1 MKKYLPIITA
11 LVVTLSANAQNTNT
25 IDSVVSANAF
35 INLPLQPHQKNV
47 DIFFNCD
54 RPKQPFYNIK
64 VVDVQGGNSYQ
75 DLLNK
80 MQETARNEGFDGMI
94 ILGKSNYLTQDNR
107 ATTAIISG
115 LAQGTAAAIAGK
127 NDYSNNNTNHYEPP
141 FNNVNV
147 LSAIGIKYKNNMQYV
162 NRIVKRV
169 VVQQK
174 GSSNKIDTLRFTLNN
189 ESIKDNFSVSSFYE
203 NNIHLFERCD
213 YFALHAMHESSARYS
228 FDVDFSTTIKI
239 DNPFGDGNIRYKVLY
254 ANDSILSKVQIRI
267 PSNDAQT
274 DAKIYD
280 VVYDFNKDKT
290 INKRYVR
297 LGRKAELVFTDSYEY
312 DADKRCT
319 GFSRYDGKA
328 KAVVLQVNFEYFTV
342 NDLPRIL

>member
-11 LVVTLSANAQNTNT
+11 LVVTLSANAQNANT

-54 RPKQPFYNIK
+54 KPKQPFYNIK
-64 VVDVQGGNSYQ
+64 VIDVQGGNSYQ
-75 DLLNK
+75 ELLNK

-127 NDYSNNNTNHYEPP
+127 NDDDYRHYDPA
-141 FNNVNV
+141 FTSVNV

-162 NRIVKRV
+162 DRIVKRAF
-169 VVQQK
+169 VQLK
-174 GSSNKIDTLRFTLNN
+174 DASNKVDTVNFTLNS
-189 ESIKDNFSVSSFYE
+189 ELIKDNSYGIRFYE
-203 NNIHLFERCD
+203 ENVRLFDVCD
-213 YFALHAMHESSARYS
+213 YYSTHKMPESATRNYNEAE
-228 FDVDFSTTIKI
+228 FSTTIKV
-239 DNPFGDGNIRYKVLY
+239 DNPFSDGNIRYKVFY
-254 ANDSILSKVQIRI
+254 ANDSTLNKVQIRI

-280 VVYDFNKDKT
+280 VVYDLNKDKT
-290 INKRYVR
+290 INKRFVR
-297 LGRKAELVFTDSYEY
+297 LGRKVELLFTDSYQY
-312 DADKRCT
+312 GTNNRCT
-319 GFSRYDGKA
+319 GFTRYDEKA

-342 NDLPRIL
+342 NDLPKIL